1 MVMVTRCHMNVTCVK
16 KFSTPRRILKSIN
29 WHIVMVMRCHMIVTC
44 VRKYISLKLA
54 QESLKK
60 LEVAELKISSGDFL
74 KLVTWS
80 CLSCIVFKT
89 SSKISFL
96 LLCSTQPHSQ
106 PSPRPVPAGGQDSPN
121 FKCSLLW
128 LSLLTFLGDHN
139 AALLAGPISTFV
151 VHCHCCCSCQI
162 SKLAAAA
169 GSCLWGQPAV
179 WQCSQLSSGYL
190 AMLLTIWQ
198 WCWLPGS
205 AGGYLAVL
213 LSIMQ
218 SWWLSGSAAG
228 YPAVLLAFWQCC

>member
-1 MVMVTRCHMNVTCVK
+1 
-16 KFSTPRRILKSIN
+16 
-29 WHIVMVMRCHMIVTC
+29 MRCHILVTC

-106 PSPRPVPAGGQDSPN
+106 PSPSPVPAGGQDSPN

-151 VHCHCCCSCQI
+151 VHCRCCCYLVVLLSILQ
-162 SKLAAAA
+162 
-169 GSCLWGQPAV
+169 CLW
-179 WQCSQLSSGYL
+179 LSGI
-190 AMLLTIWQ
+190 AA
-198 WCWLPGS
+198 C
-205 AGGYLAVL
+205 YLAVL
-213 LSIMQ
+213 LD
-218 SWWLSGSAAG
+218 L
-228 YPAVLLAFWQCC
+228 WQCC